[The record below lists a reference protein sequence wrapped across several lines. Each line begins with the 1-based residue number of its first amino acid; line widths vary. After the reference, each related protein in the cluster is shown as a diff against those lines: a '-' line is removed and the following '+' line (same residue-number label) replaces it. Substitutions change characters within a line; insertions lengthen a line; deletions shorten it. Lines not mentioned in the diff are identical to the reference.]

1 MDLLR
6 HLVNSAAAP
15 ATTETT
21 AVTITVH
28 PHAVAASRT
37 MIATEVVATEV
48 TTEATGDTNFGGIL
62 L

>member
-1 MDLLR
+1 M
-6 HLVNSAAAP
+6 
-15 ATTETT
+15 
-21 AVTITVH
+21 TITVH